1 VRQLLETRAGRAG
14 AITVVILVGWVI
26 VGALLPSGLP
36 FGVILLGLV
45 LGGLNAL
52 TAMGLVL
59 IYRSSRIINF
69 AQVEIGGLAATVA
82 QVMVRGWHQSY
93 FLAVPIGLA
102 VALGTGALID
112 KVVVRRFFNAPR
124 LILTVATI
132 GILQILGAIE
142 IRIPTLVSGGAGEG
156 RNLRAID
163 TFRTPFHGDF
173 TIGPIVFR
181 GDHVLVIL
189 AVPLLLAGLAWFFSR
204 SDLGIAVRAAADFN
218 ERALLLGIPVRRLSL
233 ITWVLAAGLSGVA
246 SILSVP
252 ILGTDLGVIG
262 GPVVLLAPLAAAVI
276 ARMESLP
283 VAVAAA
289 LGIGVFQQAV
299 FWNYPR
305 SSTVDVGLFV
315 IILFALL
322 LQRRRVS
329 RVDDTGLGGY
339 VAVREVRPI
348 PAVLRDLPEV
358 RWGRTGLLAA
368 LGTAAVLVPFVL
380 SSGRVI
386 LLTYIALYGIIAIS
400 LVVLTGWAGQI
411 SLGQFAF
418 VGLGAAVT
426 ASLLVHAGADFL
438 LAILVATLVGAV
450 AAVLVGIPALRIQGL
465 FLAVATLAFAVAVSE
480 FLLNS
485 RYFPTLNPSQFERPI
500 ILGRFNLDTPLTF
513 YFVCVGALLAAIA
526 LARNFRRSRAGRAV
540 VAVRDNERGAAA
552 YGISPIRAKLTAFA
566 FSGALAGFAG
576 AFYAVG
582 LRGIPFSG
590 FDPLL
595 SVEVFTAVVVGGLG
609 SIPGALLGAAY
620 VEGAQYF
627 LSGAG
632 RLLATGGGLLVVL
645 MFFPAGL
652 GEVAFYNLRDRLLRY
667 VARRRGISVP
677 SLAEHPAFEDA
688 SEDEGAAEIGTAE
701 PPPEIIE
708 EIPTGPLIVSCE
720 DIDASYGQIQVLF
733 GVHLQVQ
740 QGEMLALLGTNGAGK
755 STVLRV
761 VAGLLRPQK
770 GRVLFEGDDIT
781 DLDPV
786 ERVKRGLVTVP
797 GGRGVFGSLT
807 VAENLRLGGWLA
819 KGDTAFLEETRRRIF
834 ELFPALERRL
844 GTKASDLSGGEQQM
858 LTLAQALLCRPR
870 LLLIDEL
877 SLGLAPTIVAT
888 LIDVVRQINAAG
900 TSIVVVEQSVNVAT
914 GIATRAEFMEK
925 GQVRFSGLTAELAE
939 RPDLLR
945 SVFLSQAQVKTPAR
959 AGAGSG
965 RERVPAATTN
975 GDARL
980 EVQSISR
987 RFAGVVA
994 VDEVD
999 LRVEEGQI
1007 LGIIGSNGAGKTT
1020 LFDLCSGFLAGDS
1033 GHVLL
1038 DGHDVTDLGA
1048 AGRAERGL
1056 GRSFQDARLFPS
1068 MTVTE
1073 TLATALERHVDV
1085 REPTACAFRVGAVV
1099 ESESEVASR
1108 VEELLETMGLQRY
1121 RDAFISELS
1130 TGTRRIVE
1138 LACAIA
1144 HEPRVLLL
1152 DEPSSGI
1159 AQRETE
1165 ALAELLLQLR
1175 DTTGASLAVIEHDIP
1190 LVTSIADELVCL
1202 HLGRVIARGPSA
1214 DVLDDPEVVASYLG
1228 TSELAI
1234 ERSGSGGQSKSRGQR
1249 RPRTRR

>member
-1 VRQLLETRAGRAG
+1 MISQITDRRAGRAA
-14 AITVVILVGWVI
+14 AISAAALLVWI
-26 VGALLPSGLP
+26 VTGALLPSGLP
-36 FGVILLGLV
+36 FGVVLLGLV
-45 LGGLNAL
+45 LGGLYGL

-93 FLAVPIGLA
+93 FLAVPIGIA
-102 VALGTGALID
+102 VAVATGALVD
-112 KVVVRRFFNAPR
+112 AVVVRRLFNAPR

-132 GILQILGAIE
+132 GVLQILGAAE
-142 IRIPTLVSGGAGEG
+142 IRIPTLVSKNLAG
-156 RNLRAID
+156 LH
-163 TFRTPFHGDF
+163 TFKTPFNTHF
-173 TIGPIVFR
+173 TVGPIVFS
-181 GDHVLVIL
+181 GDHVLVMIV
-189 AVPLLLAGLAWFFSR
+189 VPLVLLGLAWFFSR
-204 SDLGIAVRAAADFN
+204 SDIGIAVRAAADSN

-233 ITWVLAAGLSGVA
+233 ITWMLAAGLSGVA

-252 ILGTDLGVIG
+252 ILGTDLGVIA
-262 GPVVLLAPLAAAVI
+262 GPVALLPPLAAAVI

-283 VAVAAA
+283 MAVAAGLA
-289 LGIGVFQQAV
+289 IGVFQQAV
-299 FWNYPR
+299 FWSYPR
-305 SSTVDVGLFV
+305 SSTVDTGLFV
-315 IILFALL
+315 IILAALL
-322 LQRRRVS
+322 LQRRRVA
-329 RVDDTGLGGY
+329 RVDDAGLGGY

-348 PAVLRDLPEV
+348 PAVLRNLPEV

-368 LGTAAVLVPFVL
+368 VSAVVVLVPFLV
-380 SSGRVI
+380 SNSRVI
-386 LLTYIALYGIIAIS
+386 VFTDVALYGIIAIS

-426 ASLLVHAGADFL
+426 ASLLVNAGADFL
-438 LAILVATLVGAV
+438 VALLAATLVGAV
-450 AAVLVGIPALRIQGL
+450 TAVVVGIPALRIQGL
-465 FLAVATLAFAVAVSE
+465 FLAVATLAFAVPVSTYV
-480 FLLNS
+480 LNS
-485 RYFPTLNPSQFERPI
+485 RYFPTLNPSQAQFRRP
-500 ILGRFNLDTPLTF
+500 LLLERFNLDNPLTF
-513 YFVCVGALLAAIA
+513 YFVCVGALLVSIA
-526 LARNFRRSRAGRAV
+526 LARNFRRSRAGRSV
-540 VAVRDNERGAAA
+540 LAVRDNERGAAA
-552 YGISPIRAKLTAFA
+552 YAISPVRAKLTAFA
-566 FSGALAGFAG
+566 LSGALAGFAG
-576 AFYAVG
+576 AFYAVS
-582 LRGIPFSG
+582 LRGVPFNG

-595 SVEVFTAVVVGGLG
+595 SVEVLIAAVLGGLG
-609 SIPGALLGAAY
+609 SIPGAILGAACY
-620 VEGAQYF
+620 EGAQYF
-627 LSGAG
+627 LTGAG
-632 RLLATGGGLLVVL
+632 RLLATGGGVLVVL
-645 MFFPAGL
+645 MFLPGGL
-652 GEVAFYNLRDRLLRY
+652 GEVMYNVRDRLLRL
-667 VARRRGISVP
+667 AATRRGISVP
-677 SLAEHPAFEDA
+677 SLAEHPVFEDEKTA
-688 SEDEGAAEIGTAE
+688 EGAAEIGTAS
-701 PPPEIIE
+701 PPPEITE
-708 EIPTGPLIVSCE
+708 ERPAGPLIVSCE
-720 DIDASYGQIQVLF
+720 DVDASYGQIQVLF

-740 QGEMLALLGTNGAGK
+740 QGEILALLGTNGAGK

-770 GRVLFEGDDIT
+770 GRVIFEGEDIT

-786 ERVKRGLVTVP
+786 ARVKRGLVTVP

-807 VAENLRLGGWLA
+807 VAENLRLAGWLA
-819 KGDTAFLEETRRRIF
+819 KGDTAFIENARARVF

-844 GTKASDLSGGEQQM
+844 SAKASDLSGGEQQM

-877 SLGLAPTIVAT
+877 SLGLAPTVVGT
-888 LIDVVRQINAAG
+888 LIDVVRQINADG
-900 TSIVVVEQSVNVAT
+900 TSVVVVEQSVNVAT

-925 GQVRFSGLTAELAE
+925 GQVRFSGPTTELAA

-945 SVFLSQAQVKTPAR
+945 SVFLSQAKINVPAR
-959 AGAGSG
+959 AAP
-965 RERVPAATTN
+965 ERVSPN
-975 GDARL
+975 GHARL
-980 EVQSISR
+980 EVSGISR

-994 VDEVD
+994 VDAVD

-1020 LFDLCSGFLAGDS
+1020 LFDLCSGFLAADT

-1038 DGHDVTDLGA
+1038 DGRDVTALGA
-1048 AGRAERGL
+1048 AGRADRGI

-1073 TLATALERHVDV
+1073 TIATALERHVDV
-1085 REPTACAFRVGAVV
+1085 REPTACMFRVGAVV
-1099 ESESEVASR
+1099 ESEGRVADR

-1121 RDAFISELS
+1121 RDAFVSELS

-1175 DTTGASLAVIEHDIP
+1175 ETTGASLAVIEHDIP
-1190 LVTSIADELVCL
+1190 MVTSIADELVCL
-1202 HLGRVIARGPSA
+1202 HLGRVIARGDA
-1214 DVLDDPEVVASYLG
+1214 AEVLENPEVVSSYLG

-1234 ERSGSGGQSKSRGQR
+1234 ERSGSGGQR
-1249 RPRTRR
+1249 RRQTRR

>member
-1 VRQLLETRAGRAG
+1 MPDVLNKRLRRAGVIFAAVVLVWAVTG
-14 AITVVILVGWVI
+14 AV
-26 VGALLPSGLP
+26 LPEGVP

-45 LGGLNAL
+45 IGGLNAL

-93 FLAVPIGLA
+93 FLAVPIGLV

-112 KVVVRRFFNAPR
+112 VVVVRRFFNAPR

-132 GILQILGAIE
+132 GVLQILGAAE

-163 TFRTPFHGDF
+163 TFTTPFHAHFGV
-173 TIGPIVFR
+173 GPIVFK
-181 GDHVLVIL
+181 GDHVLVMV
-189 AVPLLLAGLAWFFSR
+189 AVPLVLAGLAWFFSR
-204 SDLGIAVRAAADFN
+204 SDLGIAVRASADSN

-233 ITWVLAAGLSGVA
+233 ITWVVAAGLSGLA
-246 SILSVP
+246 SILAVP
-252 ILGTDLGVIG
+252 VLGTDLGVIG
-262 GPVVLLAPLAAAVI
+262 GPVVLLAPLAAAVV

-289 LGIGVFQQAV
+289 LGIGVFQQV
-299 FWNYPR
+299 LFWNYPR
-305 SSTVDVGLFV
+305 SSTVDVGLFL
-315 IILFALL
+315 IILIALL

-329 RVDDTGLGGY
+329 RVDDAGLGGY

-348 PAVLRDLPEV
+348 PAVLRNLPEV
-358 RWGRTGLLAA
+358 RWGRTGLLAVVSVVA
-368 LGTAAVLVPFVL
+368 IGVPFL
-380 SSGRVI
+380 LPNGRVI
-386 LLTYIALYGIIAIS
+386 LLTYIALYAIIAVS
-400 LVVLTGWAGQI
+400 LVALTGWAGQI

-418 VGLGAAVT
+418 VGVGAAVS

-438 LAILVATLVGAV
+438 LAVLAATVVGAV

-465 FLAVATLAFAVAVSE
+465 FLAVATLAFAVPVST

-485 RYFPTLNPSQFERPI
+485 RYFPTLNPQQFERPI
-500 ILGRFNLDTPLTF
+500 MLERFNLDDPLTF
-513 YFVCVGALLAAIA
+513 YFVCVGGLLVAIA

-540 VAVRDNERGAAA
+540 LAVRDNERGASA
-552 YGISPIRAKLTAFA
+552 YAINPVRAKLTAFA
-566 FSGALAGFAG
+566 FSGALGGFAG

-627 LSGAG
+627 LTGAG
-632 RLLATGGGLLVVL
+632 RLLATGAGLLVLL
-645 MFFPAGL
+645 MFVPGGL
-652 GEVAFYNLRDRLLRY
+652 GEVMYALRDRLLR
-667 VARRRGISVP
+667 AIATRRGISVP
-677 SLAEHPAFEDA
+677 SLAEHPVFEDESA
-688 SEDEGAAEIGTAE
+688 AEGAAEIGKAVEIGTAA
-701 PPPEIIE
+701 PPPEITVQV
-708 EIPTGPLIVSCE
+708 PTGPLIVSCE

-740 QGEMLALLGTNGAGK
+740 EGEMLALLGTNGAGK

-761 VAGLLRPQK
+761 VAGLLPPQK
-770 GRVLFEGDDIT
+770 GRVIFEGEDIT

-807 VAENLRLGGWLA
+807 VAENLRLAGWLA
-819 KGDTAFLEETRRRIF
+819 KGDTEFIDQARARIF

-844 GTKASDLSGGEQQM
+844 GTKASNLSGGEQQM

-877 SLGLAPTIVAT
+877 SLGLAPTTVGT
-888 LIDVVRQINAAG
+888 LIDVVRQINAEG
-900 TSIVVVEQSVNVAT
+900 TSVVVVEQSVNVAT

-925 GQVRFSGLTAELAE
+925 GQVRFSGPTAELVE

-945 SVFLSQAQVKTPAR
+945 SVFLSQAKATVPAR
-959 AGAGSG
+959 AAAGNGEGQRGA
-965 RERVPAATTN
+965 ETN
-975 GDARL
+975 GAPRL
-980 EVQSISR
+980 EVSGISR

-994 VDEVD
+994 VESVD
-999 LRVEEGQI
+999 LRVGEGQI
-1007 LGIIGSNGAGKTT
+1007 VGIIGSNGAGKTT
-1020 LFDLCSGFLAGDS
+1020 LFDLCSGFLAADS

-1038 DGHDVTDLGA
+1038 DGRDVTDLGA
-1048 AGRAERGL
+1048 AGRAERGV

-1073 TLATALERHVDV
+1073 TIATALERHVEV
-1085 REPTACAFRVGAVV
+1085 REPTACAFRVGAVA
-1099 ESESEVASR
+1099 ESESSVAER

-1121 RDAFISELS
+1121 RDAFVSELS

-1165 ALAELLLQLR
+1165 ALAELLFQLR

-1202 HLGRVIARGPSA
+1202 HLGRVIASGSA
-1214 DVLDDPEVVASYLG
+1214 AHVLDDPEVVSSYLG

-1234 ERSGSGGQSKSRGQR
+1234 ERSGSGGQRRHKSRR
-1249 RPRTRR
+1249 

>member
-1 VRQLLETRAGRAG
+1 MGAVAAAALLT
-14 AITVVILVGWVI
+14 WI
-26 VGALLPSGLP
+26 VAGALLPSGLP
-36 FGVILLGLV
+36 FGVVVLGLV
-45 LGGLNAL
+45 LGGLTSL

-93 FLAVPIGLA
+93 FLAVPVGIA
-102 VALGTGALID
+102 VAIGTGALID
-112 KVVVRRFFNAPR
+112 VVVVRRFFNAPR

-132 GILQILGAIE
+132 GVLQILGAAE
-142 IRIPTLVSGGAGEG
+142 IRLPTLVSSNLAGLQ
-156 RNLRAID
+156 R
-163 TFRTPFHGDF
+163 FKTPFSARFDV
-173 TIGPIVFR
+173 GPIVFK
-181 GDHVLVIL
+181 GDHVLVMV
-189 AVPLLLAGLAWFFSR
+189 AVPLLLVALAWFFSH
-204 SDLGIAVRAAADFN
+204 SDIGIAVRAAADSN

-233 ITWVLAAGLSGVA
+233 ITWMIAAGLSGIA
-246 SILSVP
+246 SILAVP
-252 ILGTDLGVIG
+252 IIGVDLGIVG
-262 GPVVLLAPLAAAVI
+262 GPVFLLAPLAAAVI

-283 VAVAAA
+283 VAVAAG

-299 FWNYPR
+299 FWNYPN

-315 IILFALL
+315 ILLAALL
-322 LQRRRVS
+322 LQRGRVS
-329 RVDDTGLGGY
+329 RVDDAGLGGY

-348 PAVLRDLPEV
+348 PAALRNLPEV
-358 RWGRTGLLAA
+358 RWGRTCLLAA
-368 LGTAAVLVPFVL
+368 IGALVVLVPL
-380 SSGRVI
+380 ALPSARVI
-386 LLTYIALYGIIAIS
+386 VLTDIALYGMIAVS
-400 LVVLTGWAGQI
+400 LIVLTGWAGQI

-426 ASLLVHAGADFL
+426 ASLLVHAGADFF
-438 LAILVATLVGAV
+438 LAALAATVVGAIV
-450 AAVLVGIPALRIQGL
+450 AVLVGFPALRIQGL
-465 FLAVATLAFAVAVSE
+465 FLAVATLAFAVPVSTYV
-480 FLLNS
+480 LNS
-485 RYFPTLNPSQFERPI
+485 RYFPTLDPDPSQFQRPI
-500 ILGRFNLDTPLTF
+500 LLERFNLADPRTF
-513 YFVCVGALLAAIA
+513 YFACLGGLVITLA

-552 YGISPIRAKLTAFA
+552 FAISPVRAKLTAFA

-576 AFYAVG
+576 AFFAVS

-595 SVEVFTAVVVGGLG
+595 SIEVFTAAVVGGLG
-609 SIPGALLGAAY
+609 SLPGAVLGAAY
-620 VEGAQYF
+620 VELVQYSLTGA
-627 LSGAG
+627 A
-632 RLLATGGGLLVVL
+632 RLLATGGGLLVLL
-645 MFFPAGL
+645 MLLPGGL
-652 GEVAFYNLRDRLLRY
+652 GEVMYSLRDRLLRLFA
-667 VARRRGISVP
+667 ARRGLSVP
-677 SLAEHPAFEDA
+677 SLAEHPVFEQA
-688 SEDEGAAEIGTAE
+688 EQDEGTAAEIGTSTA
-701 PPPEIIE
+701 PPEIIE
-708 EIPTGPLIVSCE
+708 ERPTGPLIVSCD

-770 GRVLFEGDDIT
+770 GRVRFEDEDIT

-786 ERVKRGLVTVP
+786 ERVKRGMVTVP

-807 VAENLRLGGWLA
+807 VDENLRMAAWLT
-819 KGDTAFLEETRRRIF
+819 KGDTAFIEQTRARIF

-844 GTKASDLSGGEQQM
+844 DTNASNLSGGEQQM

-877 SLGLAPTIVAT
+877 SLGLAPTVVGT
-888 LIDVVRQINAAG
+888 LIDVVRQINADG

-925 GQVRFSGLTAELAE
+925 GQVRFSGPTAELAE

-945 SVFLSQAQVKTPAR
+945 AVFLSQAEAKSPAGTRNGKRR
-959 AGAGSG
+959 ASAS
-965 RERVPAATTN
+965 TN
-975 GDARL
+975 GHPVL
-980 EVQSISR
+980 EVRDLGR

-994 VDEVD
+994 VDNVD

-1020 LFDLCSGFLAGDS
+1020 LFDLCSGLLAADT
-1033 GHVLL
+1033 GHVLI
-1038 DGHDVTDLGA
+1038 DGRDVTELGA
-1048 AGRAERGL
+1048 PGRAERGL

-1073 TLATALERHVDV
+1073 TIATALERHVDV

-1099 ESESEVASR
+1099 ESEHEVADR
-1108 VEELLETMGLQRY
+1108 VEELLDTMGLQRY
-1121 RDAFISELS
+1121 RDAFVSELS

-1138 LACAIA
+1138 LACAIG

-1165 ALAELLLQLR
+1165 ALADLLLQLR

-1190 LVTSIADELVCL
+1190 MVTAIADELICM
-1202 HLGRVIARGPSA
+1202 HLGRVIARGRPA
-1214 DVLDDPEVVASYLG
+1214 DVLEDPEVVSSYLG

-1234 ERSGSGGQSKSRGQR
+1234 ERSGAGRGSRGQSKGK
-1249 RPRTRR
+1249 TRR

>member
-1 VRQLLETRAGRAG
+1 MTDVIETRAGRA
-14 AITVVILVGWVI
+14 VVVTLTLLFAWAVA
-26 VGALLPSGLP
+26 GALLPSGLP

-45 LGGLNAL
+45 LGGLYAL

-69 AQVEIGGLAATVA
+69 AQVEIGVLAATVA
-82 QVMVRGWHQSY
+82 QIMVRGWHQSY
-93 FLAVPIGLA
+93 FLAVPIGIA
-102 VALGTGALID
+102 VAIGTGALID
-112 KVVVRRFFNAPR
+112 LVVVRRFFTAPR
-124 LILTVATI
+124 LILTIATVGVA
-132 GILQILGAIE
+132 QILGAAS
-142 IRIPTLVSGGAGEG
+142 IRIPTLVSK
-156 RNLRAID
+156 NLSGLQ
-163 TFRTPFHGDF
+163 TFKTPFQAHFGV
-173 TIGPIVFR
+173 GPIVFS
-181 GDHVLVIL
+181 GDDVLVMVV
-189 AVPLLLAGLAWFFSR
+189 VPLVLAGLAWFFSS
-204 SDLGIAVRAAADFN
+204 SDLGIAVRAAADSN

-233 ITWVLAAGLSGVA
+233 ITWMLAAGLSGVA

-252 ILGTDLGVIG
+252 ILGMDLGVIG
-262 GPVVLLAPLAAAVI
+262 GAVVLLPPLTAAVI

-283 VAVAAA
+283 VAVAAG
-289 LGIGVFQQAV
+289 LGIGVFEQAV

-305 SSTVDVGLFV
+305 ASAVDVGLFV
-315 IILFALL
+315 IILVALL
-322 LQRRRVS
+322 LQRRHSS
-329 RVDDTGLGGY
+329 RVDDAGLGGY

-348 PAVLRDLPEV
+348 PSVLRNLPEV
-358 RWGRTGLLAA
+358 RWGRTALLAA
-368 LGTAAVLVPFVL
+368 VSGVVVLAPLAL
-380 SSGRVI
+380 STSRII
-386 LLTYIALYGIIAIS
+386 LLTYIALYGIIAVS

-418 VGLGAAVT
+418 VGIGAAVT

-438 LAILVATLVGAV
+438 LAVLVATLVGAV
-450 AAVLVGIPALRIQGL
+450 TAVVVGIPALRIQGL
-465 FLAVATLAFAVAVSE
+465 FLAVATLAFAVPVSTW
-480 FLLNS
+480 LLNS
-485 RYFPTLNPSQFERPI
+485 RYFPWLNPSQLERPI
-500 ILGRFNLDTPLTF
+500 LLQRFNLADPLTF
-513 YFVCVGALLAAIA
+513 YFVCVGALLVVIA

-540 VAVRDNERGAAA
+540 LAVRDNERGAAA
-552 YGISPIRAKLTAFA
+552 YAISPVRAKLTAFA
-566 FSGALAGFAG
+566 LSGALAGFAG
-576 AFYAVG
+576 AFYAVA

-590 FDPLL
+590 FDPEL
-595 SVEVFTAVVVGGLG
+595 SIEVFTAVVVGGLG

-627 LSGAG
+627 FTGAA

-645 MFFPAGL
+645 MFIPGGL
-652 GEVAFYNLRDRLLRY
+652 GEVMYNASDRLLRW
-667 VARRRGISVP
+667 VASRRGLSVP
-677 SLAEHPAFEDA
+677 SLAEHPTFEDEKPA
-688 SEDEGAAEIGTAE
+688 DGA
-701 PPPEIIE
+701 PPPEFIE
-708 EIPTGPLIVSCE
+708 EPPAGSLIVSCQ
-720 DIDASYGQIQVLF
+720 DVDASYGQIQVLF
-733 GVHLQVQ
+733 GVHLEVE
-740 QGEMLALLGTNGAGK
+740 QGEILALLGTNGAGK

-761 VAGLLRPQK
+761 IAGLLPPQR
-770 GRVLFEGDDIT
+770 GRVIFEGEDIT

-807 VAENLRLGGWLA
+807 VAENLRLAGWLA
-819 KGDTAFLEETRRRIF
+819 RGDTAFLEQARTRIF

-844 GTKASDLSGGEQQM
+844 ETKASELSGGEQQM

-877 SLGLAPTIVAT
+877 SLGLAPTVVGT
-888 LIDVVRQINAAG
+888 LIDVVHQINADG
-900 TSIVVVEQSVNVAT
+900 TSVVVVEQSVNVAT

-925 GQVRFSGLTAELAE
+925 GQVRFSGPTAELAE

-945 SVFLSQAQVKTPAR
+945 AVFLSQATVGPRSR
-959 AGAGSG
+959 APG
-965 RERVPAATTN
+965 RDKDETAPAAAH
-975 GDARL
+975 GRPRL
-980 EVQSISR
+980 EVSGVSR

-994 VDEVD
+994 VDAVD

-1020 LFDLCSGFLAGDS
+1020 LFDLCSGFLPVDT

-1038 DGHDVTDLGA
+1038 DGRDVTELSA
-1048 AGRAERGL
+1048 AARADRGM

-1068 MTVTE
+1068 MTVAE

-1085 REPTACAFRVGAVV
+1085 REPTACAFRVGAVA
-1099 ESESEVASR
+1099 ESEGRVADR
-1108 VEELLETMGLQRY
+1108 VEELLDAMGLERY
-1121 RDAFISELS
+1121 RDAFVSELS

-1175 DTTGASLAVIEHDIP
+1175 DTTGASLAIIEHDIP
-1190 LVTSIADELVCL
+1190 MVTSIADELVCL
-1202 HLGRVIARGPSA
+1202 HLGRMIARGTPA
-1214 DVLDDPEVVASYLG
+1214 NVLEDPEVVSSYLG

-1234 ERSGSGGQSKSRGQR
+1234 ERSGSGGQR
-1249 RPRTRR
+1249 RAQTRR